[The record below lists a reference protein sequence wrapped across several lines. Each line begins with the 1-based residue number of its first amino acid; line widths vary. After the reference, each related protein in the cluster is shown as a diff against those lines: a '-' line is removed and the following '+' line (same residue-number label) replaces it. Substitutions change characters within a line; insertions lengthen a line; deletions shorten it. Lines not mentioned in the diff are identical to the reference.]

1 MTDYASFFG
10 QVDGGAMTKT
20 EWRRIGYGVGGFAA
34 VLVVVFAI
42 VFQDGIV
49 RFFATPRTPFQTV
62 APPPPPDYAAR
73 GAWLVWPETSDNG
86 AADVFYVHSTTYY
99 RRKLWNAPINDEP
112 ADTIRRTVA
121 APNEAGPFAKAG
133 NVYGPRYREATLFS
147 LFTHKYDG
155 LAARKLAYSDVKR
168 AFDVFLA
175 SRDPARPIILAGYG
189 QGGLYVLGLLSDYFQ
204 GDINP
209 LRRKLVAAYVIG
221 MSTPGEFLA
230 GLAPSISVCKTPEA
244 VRCVISYV
252 DFEPRFD
259 EEMQRIRSRSLAWDK
274 RGDLVSMKSGTLVC
288 VNPLSWTVDSGYQPP
303 ERNIGAA
310 SATGIARGSPPP
322 AIAKAVGAECVNGI
336 LVVDNPRRRFLRRG
350 DWFGA
355 KWKAQ
360 PFNLFYYD
368 LAENV
373 GVRLVALEEILK
385 IEPEPLEPI
394 GETIDLGTSPVNKI
408 PN

>member
-1 MTDYASFFG
+1 
-10 QVDGGAMTKT
+10 MTKT
-20 EWRRIGYGVGGFAA
+20 GWRRIGYGAGAFAV
-34 VLVVVFAI
+34 VLIMSFGI

-62 APPPPPDYAAR
+62 SPPPPPEYAAR
-73 GAWLVWPETSDNG
+73 GAWLVWPETTDNG

-99 RRKLWNAPINDEP
+99 RRKLWNGPINAEP

-121 APNEAGPFAKAG
+121 APNEAGPFERIG
-133 NVYGPRYREATLFS
+133 RVFGPRYREATLYS

-155 LAARKLAYSDVKR
+155 LAARKLAYSDVRR
-168 AFDVFLA
+168 AFEAFL
-175 SRDPARPIILAGYG
+175 STRDPARPIILAGYG
-189 QGGLYVLGLLSDYFQ
+189 QGGLYVLGLLRDYFQ

-221 MSTPGEFLA
+221 TSTPGEFLA
-230 GLAPSISVCKTPEA
+230 SLDPPIPVCSSATS
-244 VRCVISYV
+244 VRCVIAYV

-259 EEMQRIRSRSLAWDK
+259 EEMERLRNRSLSWDE
-274 RGDLVSMKSGTLVC
+274 RGDLVSMRSSNLVC
-288 VNPLSWTVDSGYQPP
+288 VNPLSWSADGGYQPR

-310 SATGIARGSPPP
+310 SATGIAHGSPPP
-322 AIAKAVGAECVNGI
+322 AISKAVGAACVNGI
-336 LVVDNPRRRFLRRG
+336 LVVDNPTRRILRRG

-368 LAENV
+368 IAANAAE
-373 GVRLVALEEILK
+373 RLTALEEILK
-385 IEPEPLEPI
+385 VEPEPLEPI
-394 GETIDLGTSPVNKI
+394 GETIDLETSPVNKV